1 MPEQAGDPL
10 WEAGHVPTAEELGEA
25 TRRLDL
31 AMVRLN
37 AAVARR
43 LDLSPAELMA
53 ITHVNAAGT
62 LGPSELAHRIDV
74 TTGAVT
80 ALVDRLTER
89 GHLERRPHPSDRR
102 KLLVQVTPDAL
113 DEVMR
118 HVMPLVQDIRALA
131 SGFSEEERATIGR
144 YLEGLIAVIE
154 RHARDDGGDA

>member
-1 MPEQAGDPL
+1 VPSQAGDPL
-10 WEAGHVPTAEELGEA
+10 RVAGRVPTAEELSEA

-31 AMVRLN
+31 ALVRLN

-43 LDLSPAELMA
+43 LDLELMA

-102 KLLVQVTPDAL
+102 RLLVHVTPHAR

-131 SGFSEEERATIGR
+131 SGFSDEERATIGR
-144 YLEGLIAVIE
+144 YLDGLIAVIE